1 MIVSVFTSRRKAG
14 LDLQRVFL
22 IRYKPVVLITPS
34 GLEMAPVSYHMEKPL
49 PFRLVPEV
57 AKHIDD
63 EQRALYVN
71 AVFGLRD
78 REIGNDGPPP

>member
-1 MIVSVFTSRRKAG
+1 M
-14 LDLQRVFL
+14 
-22 IRYKPVVLITPS
+22 
-34 GLEMAPVSYHMEKPL
+34 SYHMDKPL

-78 REIGNDGPPP
+78 REIGE